1 MAEVPATPAVLVVDD
16 DRDFAQSLVDLIEA
30 DGFAARCVNSAGEA
44 GRELEGRECDVVLV
58 DVRLGTED
66 GMDLIATLRERW
78 PEHLY
83 VAMTAY
89 ASIESALQALKQGA
103 YDFLRKPFHPDE
115 LKATLS
121 RAFERL
127 ALEREQRESGRRLAE
142 SERRFRDITEGSVQ
156 GVYIHRDWQPLY
168 VNHAFAAILGF
179 DGVHELLARGS
190 LDHHV
195 APAERERVLA
205 VARECVRNASASE
218 SYGYEAV
225 RRDGERVW
233 LQGFARA
240 VTWDDAPAVQCAV
253 VDVTDERRA
262 LRRLRLQEQIL
273 SSTADLMAFA
283 RPDGRIEAV
292 NDAWARAFGRRVD
305 ECVGQTVGAMHP
317 DLGPGTP
324 FDDAFRSCR
333 DGGPAHVKSWLELDG
348 GRRRF
353 MDIELFPYRGAGED
367 ERGVVLAWRDLTE
380 TRDLSEKLS
389 FQASHDS
396 LTGVWNRRAFEE
408 RLAQAVDEAA
418 AGRASHAVC
427 YLDLDQFK
435 VVNDTCG
442 HLAGDELLRQ
452 VGALLPRRVRRDD
465 VFARLGGDEFAV
477 LMRDCPISQ
486 AQRAA
491 ETLLEAIGE
500 FRFSWEGN
508 SFSIS
513 ASIGLVPVDRHS
525 ESVSVVMSRADR
537 ACYAAKESGRNRL
550 HVYHADDAHLA
561 RREGEMRWVTRVT
574 QALVE
579 SRFELWAQRIRPAA
593 PAAPGDPGHHE
604 ILLRMRDDDGAIVPP
619 GAFLPAAERYQ
630 LATRIDEWVFNA
642 VMDWAAAHR
651 DGLPAVGRLFIN
663 LSGQSLADDGLL
675 ARMAERLRAAEVPG
689 EMLGIEV
696 TETAAIANL
705 AQAERF
711 ISTLREQGVRFALDD
726 FGSGLSSFGYLKT
739 LAVDYLK
746 IDGMFVKDILRDPI
760 DLAMVRSI
768 NEIGHIMAKGTVA
781 EFVEN
786 EGVLERLR
794 EIGVDFVQGYHIGMP
809 APLDDVVRDLELIP
823 PVPRRAG

>member
-1 MAEVPATPAVLVVDD
+1 LTAIASGRSVLVVDD
-16 DRDFAQSLVDLIEA
+16 DRDFGDSLVDLITSDGVRAHCARSADEA
-30 DGFAARCVNSAGEA
+30 YRA
-44 GRELEGRECDVVLV
+44 LECGDWDVVLV
-58 DVRLGTED
+58 DVRLGAED
-66 GMDLIATLRERW
+66 GMDLIAAFRRRW
-78 PEHLY
+78 PERIY

-89 ASIESALQALKQGA
+89 ASIEFALQALKQGA

-115 LKATLS
+115 LAATLA

-127 ALEREQRESGRRLAE
+127 ALEREQRDSGRRLAE

-156 GVYIHRDWQPLY
+156 GVYIHRDWKPLY
-168 VNHAFAAILGF
+168 VNPAFARILGF
-179 DGVHELLARGS
+179 ESVEALLARGS
-190 LDHHV
+190 LEHHV
-195 APAERERVLA
+195 APGERERVLS
-205 VARECVRNASASE
+205 VALECVHNASASE
-218 SYGYEAV
+218 HYGYEAV
-225 RRDGERVW
+225 RQDGERVW

-240 VTWDDAPAVQCAV
+240 VVWDDAPAVQCAV

-262 LRRLRLQEQIL
+262 LRRLRLHEQII
-273 SSTADLMAFA
+273 SSTADLMAFV

-292 NDAWARAFGRRVD
+292 NEAWARAFGRRLED
-305 ECVGQTVGAMHP
+305 CVSQAVGSMHP
-317 DLGPGTP
+317 DLGAGSL
-324 FDDAFRSCR
+324 FDDAFRACS
-333 DGGPAHVKSWLELDG
+333 GGQQAHVKTWLEMPG
-348 GRRRF
+348 GQRRF
-353 MDIELFPYRGAGED
+353 MDIVLYPYHGSSED

-380 TRDLSEKLS
+380 TRDLSDKLS

-408 RLAQAVDEAA
+408 KLAAAVEEAA
-418 AGRASHAVC
+418 LDGVTHAVC

-452 VGALLPRRVRRDD
+452 IGALLPRRVRRDD

-477 LMRDCPISQ
+477 LMRECSITQ
-486 AQRAA
+486 AVGAA
-491 ETLLEAIGE
+491 EKLLEAIAE
-500 FRFSWEGN
+500 FRFSWEDN
-508 SFSIS
+508 SFAIS
-513 ASIGLVPVDRHS
+513 ASVGLVPIDRHA
-525 ESVSVVMSRADR
+525 ESVSTVMSRADR

-550 HVYHADDAHLA
+550 HVYRADDEHLV
-561 RREGEMRWVTRVT
+561 RRHGEMRWVTRLT

-579 SRFELWAQRIRPAA
+579 SRFELWAQQITPIECSQ
-593 PAAPGDPGHHE
+593 GDGGHHE
-604 ILLRMRDDDGAIVPP
+604 ILLRMRDDAGAVVPP

-642 VMDWAAAHR
+642 VLDWAEAR
-651 DGLPAVGRLFIN
+651 RERLSGVERLFIN
-663 LSGQSLADDGLL
+663 LSGQSLADNALL
-675 ARMAERLRAAEVPG
+675 ERMVSRLRAGGVPG
-689 EMLGIEV
+689 ALLGFEV

-711 ISTLREQGVRFALDD
+711 ICALREQGAHFALDD

-768 NEIGHIMAKGTVA
+768 NEIGHIMGKRTVA

-786 EGVLERLR
+786 EAILERLR

-809 APLDDVVRDLELIP
+809 ARLDEVIALAPL
-823 PVPRRAG
+823 RRLTRSAG

>member
-1 MAEVPATPAVLVVDD
+1 LAALPPGPAVLVVDD
-16 DRDFAQSLVDLIEA
+16 DRDFADSVVELIEA
-30 DGFAARCVNSAGEA
+30 DGFPARRAGSASEA
-44 GRELEGRECDVVLV
+44 GRELAGRECDVVLI
-58 DVRLGTED
+58 DVRLGAED
-66 GMDLIATLRERW
+66 GMDLIAALRESR

-89 ASIESALQALKQGA
+89 ATIDFALRALKQGA

-115 LKATLS
+115 LKAILS

-156 GVYIHRDWQPLY
+156 GVYIHRDWHPLY
-168 VNHAFAAILGF
+168 VNRAFAAILGF
-179 DGVHELLARGS
+179 DGIDELLARGS
-190 LDHHV
+190 LEHHV

-205 VARECVRNASASE
+205 VARECVHDESASE
-218 SYGYEAV
+218 RYGYEAL

-240 VTWDDAPAVQCAV
+240 VIWDDAPAVQCAV
-253 VDVTDERRA
+253 VDVTEERRA
-262 LRRLRLQEQIL
+262 LRRLRLHEQII
-273 SSTADLMAFA
+273 SSTTDLMAFV

-292 NDAWARAFGRRVD
+292 NDAWARAFARRVD
-305 ECVGQTVGAMHP
+305 ACVGQPVAAMHP
-317 DLGPGTP
+317 DLGPGTA
-324 FDDAFRSCR
+324 FDDAFRTCR
-333 DGGPAHVKSWLELDG
+333 DGGQAHVKAWLELSG
-348 GRRRF
+348 GQRRF
-353 MDIELFPYRGAGED
+353 MDIELFPYRGASED

-408 RLAQAVDEAA
+408 RLSVVVEEAA
-418 AGRASHAVC
+418 AGRAQHAVC

-452 VGALLPRRVRRDD
+452 IGTLLPRRVRRDD

-477 LMRDCPISQ
+477 LMHDCPITQ

-491 ETLLEAIGE
+491 ETLLEAISE

-561 RREGEMRWVTRVT
+561 RRQGEMRWVTRVT

-579 SRFELWAQRIRPAA
+579 SRFELWAQRIRPTE
-593 PAAPGDPGHHE
+593 PAAAGGVGHHE
-604 ILLRMRDDDGAIVPP
+604 ILLRMRDDQGVIVPP

-642 VMDWAAAHR
+642 VVDWAVAHR
-651 DGLPAVGRLFIN
+651 ERLAAMGRLFIN

-689 EMLGIEV
+689 DVLGIEI

-726 FGSGLSSFGYLKT
+726 FGSGLSSFGYLKS

-768 NEIGHIMAKGTVA
+768 NEIGHIMGKGTVA

-794 EIGVDFVQGYHIGMP
+794 EIGVDYVQGYHIGMP
-809 APLDDVVRDLELIP
+809 GALDDLAVAMSRT
-823 PVPRRAG
+823 VPRRAG